1 MGRHD
6 ADLLTD
12 ENWQDGTLPCGVADE
27 LLAIGKEL
35 VVFEDLLRGLARTG
49 SHSGRVIHSYQIKS
63 SANRLVRHC
72 DRICGTMRLAYGE

>member
-35 VVFEDLLRGLARTG
+35 TLFEDLLRGLAR
-49 SHSGRVIHSYQIKS
+49 SGHRSRVIEAYQIKS